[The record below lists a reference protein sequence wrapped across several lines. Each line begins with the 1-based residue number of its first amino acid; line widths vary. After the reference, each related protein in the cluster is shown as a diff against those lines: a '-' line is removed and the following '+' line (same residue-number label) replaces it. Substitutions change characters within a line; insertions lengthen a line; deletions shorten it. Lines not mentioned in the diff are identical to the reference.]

1 MPDGEGGHFLV
12 VNKSIRDAAGVDVG
26 DRVTVVLRVDTEERR
41 VEVPAELAEALAA
54 DTEARKAFEAFG
66 YSHQKEYADW
76 VGEAKKAETRL
87 SRAQKAVGMLREKK
101 RLKG

>member
-1 MPDGEGGHFLV
+1 MD
-12 VNKSIRDAAGVDVG
+12 IG
-26 DRVTVVLRVDTEERR
+26 DRVTVVLRVDTAERR
-41 VEVPAELAEALAA
+41 VEVPAELAQALAA
-54 DTEARKAFEAFG
+54 NTEARKTFEVFS
-66 YSHQKEYADW
+66 YSHQKEYVNW